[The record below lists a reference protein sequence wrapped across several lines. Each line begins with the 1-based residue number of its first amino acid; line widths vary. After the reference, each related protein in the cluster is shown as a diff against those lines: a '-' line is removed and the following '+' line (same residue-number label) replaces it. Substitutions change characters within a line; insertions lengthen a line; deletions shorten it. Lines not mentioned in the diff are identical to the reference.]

1 MKSITFLSLLILF
14 SLSFENE
21 IPLTP
26 FVIKFLPK
34 INELVTTPLVATK
47 SFKKTTATASITF
60 RELTQDNIVA
70 ILEQSD
76 LVHLTVTNVKADAK
90 AQLKTKILKKTLS
103 ITLKGEVDTNID
115 MRFKVGTKKVDGKSV
130 FTATITEFKT
140 STDVKLNIGKIKLN
154 LFKLVPKD
162 LKTLLEEKILDKF
175 LQKKLQTVVDAAIE
189 KLSG

>member
-90 AQLKTKILKKTLS
+90 AQLKTKILGKTLS

>member
-1 MKSITFLSLLILF
+1 
-14 SLSFENE
+14 
-21 IPLTP
+21 
-26 FVIKFLPK
+26 
-34 INELVTTPLVATK
+34 
-47 SFKKTTATASITF
+47 
-60 RELTQDNIVA
+60 
-70 ILEQSD
+70 
-76 LVHLTVTNVKADAK
+76 
-90 AQLKTKILKKTLS
+90 
-103 ITLKGEVDTNID
+103 

-162 LKTLLEEKILDKF
+162 LKTLLEEKILDRF

>member
-90 AQLKTKILKKTLS
+90 AQLKTKILGKTLS

-162 LKTLLEEKILDKF
+162 LKTLLEEKILDRF

>member
-1 MKSITFLSLLILF
+1 MKSVTFLSLLILF

-90 AQLKTKILKKTLS
+90 AQLKTKILGKTLS

-162 LKTLLEEKILDKF
+162 LKTLLEEKILDRF